1 MPSIPINF
9 QNNVIPPG
17 TIQGVYNA
25 PASVPVLTDGV
36 GAVPRLD
43 PSAKLA
49 VAIEAY
55 KRPTYR
61 AAGAGLTLYSSAAA
75 VLLEIQGSA
84 TKTVLVKKIALWGQ
98 AGTKFFT
105 ELELLRST
113 TLAATGTPAAAT
125 NGQHDTADVAAT
137 AVVNAYTGAA
147 TYGTGHVL
155 IGACPLMIS
164 APSAA
169 VVLQPGGWDFC
180 RNMDRPMILRGV
192 ADVLQVYN
200 TILTLGTATFGFEVE
215 WEEE

>member
-1 MPSIPINF
+1 MAVNF
-9 QNNVIPPG
+9 QSNVLPPG

-25 PASVPVLTDGV
+25 PASVPTLTDGV

-61 AAGAGLTLYSSAAA
+61 AGGVTLTLYSTAAA

-84 TKTVLVKKIALWGQ
+84 TKTVLVKKITLWAQ

-113 TLAATGTPAAAT
+113 TVAATGTPAAAAL
-125 NGQHDTADVAAT
+125 GQHDTADAAAT
-137 AVVNAYTGAA
+137 AVVNSYAGAA
-147 TYGTGHVL
+147 TYGTGHIV
-155 IGACPLMIS
+155 IGAGVLPIGAPAATLPPIPL
-164 APSAA
+164 
-169 VVLQPGGWDFC
+169 VWDFC
-180 RNMDRPMILRGV
+180 RNMDRPVVLRGV

-200 TILTLGTATFGFEVE
+200 TILTLGSGTFGFEIE